1 MTSLVLDSSAKK
13 KRMRSFSSFGKA
25 LNRSSSATVSSSSNS
40 GISSR
45 NSEVC
50 VESLGAVVESS
61 FCVTEKAWHCRR
73 KLVSVSS
80 SSVGESL
87 AVSVRVLGL

>member
-13 KRMRSFSSFGKA
+13 KRIRSFSSFGKA
-25 LNRSSSATVSSSSNS
+25 LNRSSSAAVSSSSNS

-45 NSEVC
+45 NSKVY

-61 FCVTEKAWHCRR
+61 FCVTEKAWHCQR
-73 KLVSVSS
+73 KLVSISS

-87 AVSVRVLGL
+87 AVSVRFLGL